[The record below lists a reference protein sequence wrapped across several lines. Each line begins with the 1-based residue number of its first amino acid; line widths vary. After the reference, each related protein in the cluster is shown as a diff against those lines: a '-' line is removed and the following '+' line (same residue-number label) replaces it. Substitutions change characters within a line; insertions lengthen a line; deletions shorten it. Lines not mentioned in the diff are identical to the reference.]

1 MCHLT
6 APLPQV
12 QWSWQS
18 PQLPFQYH
26 RPTWQRLWGTIGPPR
41 EKADSGWLKAY
52 GSRCSFCY
60 MFLQQVKQ
68 GDGTPG
74 NSTSH
79 TLSASPP
86 ITSYHRTEEWNGPK
100 AMLNNRLFSVLS
112 FLKYRGHKQSQQSI
126 PNHLPPM
133 PDLPLPQL
141 IIHSIQATHPLG
153 STSNYLPWVR
163 RLWPSHFCSGHNFL
177 SHMQVF

>member
-1 MCHLT
+1 M
-6 APLPQV
+6 AVSPVAFPIPQAYMTEAV
-12 QWSWQS
+12 RHNRT
-18 PQLPFQYH
+18 PK
-26 RPTWQRLWGTIGPPR
+26 R
-41 EKADSGWLKAY
+41 KGWLGLAE
-52 GSRCSFCY
+52 GLRQSL
-60 MFLQQVKQ
+60 FLLLHVLAAIKK

-74 NSTSH
+74 SSTSH

-141 IIHSIQATHPLG
+141 IIHSIQPTHPLG

-163 RLWPSHFCSGHNFL
+163 RLWPSHFCSVHNFL
-177 SHMQVF
+177 SHMEVF